1 MAEFTVIETQE
12 QFDNAIKAR
21 LDREKSKFSEQISE
35 LEGFKTKYEE
45 SQKQIEDLSNAL
57 NSANEKVSGFES
69 QISELESQNKNYA
82 VRAAKTQIA
91 NEIGL
96 PFDAIEYLQG
106 EDTES
111 IRKSAETLKSLVGT
125 SKVAPLAS
133 GEPQNIDP
141 KDAALRGMLAN
152 LKQ

>member
-21 LDREKSKFSEQISE
+21 LDREKSKFSEQIAE

-69 QISELESQNKNYA
+69 QIAERDSKIKDYA
-82 VRAAKTQIA
+82 VRAEKTQIA
-91 NEIGL
+91 NEMGL
-96 PFDAIEYLQG
+96 SFDAIEFLQG